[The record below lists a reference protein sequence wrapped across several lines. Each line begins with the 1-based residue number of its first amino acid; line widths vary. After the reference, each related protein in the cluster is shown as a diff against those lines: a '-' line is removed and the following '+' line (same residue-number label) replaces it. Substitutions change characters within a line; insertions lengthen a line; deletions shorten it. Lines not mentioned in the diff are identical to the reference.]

1 MARFSSF
8 PIAAL
13 GLLAVPI
20 PLVTAQTSQAP
31 QRTVTVA
38 DRYEPVFDAF
48 RHMAPQADRV
58 ATVRKV
64 TLRRDVFEFA
74 LADGKLYA
82 ATPVAGRTVGAIFVG
97 RGSVSFAPPMA
108 IERREVQR
116 VLGDSALQAQ
126 ITAAAFV
133 FTDSTWSELE
143 RQLTF
148 GGGAGAGD
156 ASGPLNDALDRLID
170 SRQSLQPTLLSGLL
184 NGDDNG
190 FFYAHVKRER
200 GEDLML
206 VVDPEDEEQIQLLRG
221 GRLEGQKVQTISTF
235 KRAEERSDTTP
246 LRERHDAFKLDGYRI
261 EASIAKGLGF
271 SASATIGL
279 TARRSVG
286 WARFTL
292 LSDLAVDSVRADGEK
307 PLTFFR
313 TKQSPELWVRFDPPP
328 RAGETRAVRIH
339 YHGDLVEYTSVIEN
353 IQRRWPARVR
363 TVVLTAPDQWLYVKT
378 PTTWFPR
385 YGELRPADVD
395 LVFHTPKRYHFA
407 SIGRLIESR
416 VDGDVATSHWHTV
429 LPADQVCF
437 SLGDFEEFKI
447 TDPRI
452 PPVTVHVNGAAHRR
466 LDQFFLALR
475 DQLGV
480 RWDFV
485 AKVLSQRNPEQDV
498 GADVANSLAF
508 FTQVYGRPLF
518 DRYYAAEIPFSY
530 GEAFPGLI
538 YLPVWTFQAMGDS
551 GYDEILRA
559 HEMAHQWWGIGI
571 EPATYRDWWLSEGFA
586 EFSGLWYMQLIL
598 KDNDKFFK
606 HLERWRRE
614 LRDRRRDAPP
624 IGVGARAGQLNPR
637 DYTLM
642 TYYKGAWVL
651 HMLRNLM
658 LDLRSMKEDAF
669 IAMMRDFYQEYR
681 GSRATTRD
689 FQKVVE
695 RHVGLNM
702 SWFFD
707 EWVDGTAI
715 PRYVLSWRAE
725 PAEGGHYKLQVRV
738 RQEDVPRDFI
748 MPVPLKIGFADTAL
762 HATVRLN
769 VTGPLTEAS
778 LDLPAEPKRLELNP
792 LQSVLAEVKQE
803 DWN

>member
-8 PIAAL
+8 PITTL
-13 GLLAVPI
+13 TLLAVPLT
-20 PLVTAQTSQAP
+20 LVTALTSQAQ
-31 QRTVTVA
+31 QRTVA
-38 DRYEPVFDAF
+38 ERYEPVFDGF
-48 RHMAPQADRV
+48 RHMVPQGNRV
-58 ATVRKV
+58 ATVRNLM
-64 TLRRDVFEFA
+64 LRRDVIEFA
-74 LADGKLYA
+74 LEEGKLYA
-82 ATPVAGRTVGAIFVG
+82 VTPVAGRTIGAVFVG
-97 RGSVSFAPPMA
+97 HGSVSFAPPIA

-116 VLGDSALQAQ
+116 VLGDSVLHFR

-133 FTDSTWSELE
+133 FTDSTWAEFE
-143 RQLTF
+143 RQLSF
-148 GGGAGAGD
+148 GVGGAVGD
-156 ASGPLNDALDRLID
+156 ASGVLNDALDRLVD
-170 SRQSLQPTLLSGLL
+170 GRQSLQPTLITALL
-184 NGDDNG
+184 NGDANG

-221 GRLEGQKVQTISTF
+221 GRLEGQKVQAISTF
-235 KRAEERSDTTP
+235 KRGEELSDSTP
-246 LRERHDAFKLDGYRI
+246 LRESHDAFKLDGYRI

-271 SASATIGL
+271 SATATISL
-279 TARRSVG
+279 TARRSGVA
-286 WARFTL
+286 WARFEL
-292 LSDLAVDSVRADGEK
+292 LSELAVDSVSEEGGR

-313 TKQSPELWVRFDPPP
+313 TKQSPELWVHFDSPP
-328 RAGETRAVRIH
+328 RGGEARAVRVV
-339 YHGDLVEYTSVIEN
+339 YHGDLIGYNSVIEN
-353 IQRRWPARVR
+353 IQRQWPAKVR
-363 TVVLTAPDQWLYVKT
+363 GLVRTAPDQWLYVKT

-385 YGELRPADVD
+385 YGELRPAEVD

-416 VDGDVATSHWHTV
+416 VDGDVETSHWHTV

-437 SLGDFEEFKI
+437 SLGEFEEFRI

-452 PPVTVHVNGAAHRR
+452 PPVTIHLNGDAHRR

-475 DQLGV
+475 DQLDV
-480 RWDFV
+480 RWDLV
-485 AKVLSQRNPEQDV
+485 AKFLSQRDPERDV

-508 FTQVYGRPLF
+508 FTQVYGPPLF

-538 YLPVWTFQAMGDS
+538 YLPVWTFQAMSDS

-559 HEMAHQWWGIGI
+559 HEMAHQWWGIGV
-571 EPATYRDWWLSEGFA
+571 EPATQRDWWLSEGFA

-606 HLERWRRE
+606 HLEHWRRQI
-614 LRDRRRDAPP
+614 RDRRHDAPP
-624 IGVGARAGQLNPR
+624 IGVGSRASELNHR

-658 LDLRSMKEDAF
+658 LDLRTMKEDAF
-669 IAMMRDFYQEYR
+669 IAMMRDFYRQYR
-681 GSRATTRD
+681 GRRATTLD
-689 FQKVVE
+689 FQRVVE

-702 SWFFD
+702 GWFFD
-707 EWVDGTAI
+707 EWVEGTAI
-715 PRYVLSWRAE
+715 PRYVLSWRAD
-725 PAEGGHYKLQVRV
+725 PAKDGHYKLQLRV
-738 RQEDVPRDFI
+738 RQEDVPHDFI

-762 HATVRLN
+762 HAMVRLN